1 MVRQR
6 RRVSGESDSTYTHVR
21 HATRS
26 ATHISVVCRL
36 VSTDG
41 QEIPEEPSGGRHGA
55 THSGAAA
62 LSLGALGVVF
72 GDIGTSPLY
81 AMREVFV
88 GSHHLAVTEQRV
100 FGVVSL
106 VFWSLMVIVT
116 LKYVAFIM
124 RADNHGEGG
133 IMALISLVQGAPFRT
148 PRARAGLIALGIF
161 GAALF
166 YGDGMITPATSVL
179 SAVEGLGVA
188 APNLDRLIIP
198 ITLVVIVGL
207 FAIQRFGTATVGKL
221 FGPVMVI
228 WFAIIAATGVIE
240 TARHPG
246 ILRALSPLPGLRFL
260 FNEPGRGFIALGSV
274 VLVVTGAEALYADM
288 GHFGRPAIARAWVFA
303 VLPAL
308 LLQYMGQGAL
318 ILAEPDAV
326 VSPFFRL
333 FPDWAQLPM
342 VLLATMAAVIASQA
356 VISGA
361 FSVTRQAVQ
370 LGFLPRMR
378 IRHTSSTEV
387 GQVYVP
393 AVNWGLMVAVVGLVI
408 GFGSSSHLAS
418 AYGIAVTGTLA
429 VDTLLAFIVVR
440 LLWRKPLWIVITG
453 TAAFLTVDLT
463 FFAANTTKIVHGGWF
478 PLAIAAL
485 VFTALTTWRRGRS
498 LMRERI
504 QEKEIPLTSF
514 IKTLSENPPVRVPG
528 CAVFLTA
535 VGGGTPRALIHNLEH
550 NHVMHQKVVIFTART
565 LNVPI
570 APDDG
575 RLMVEHL
582 WHGLRRVTASYG
594 FQELPD
600 VPQTLRHAQALGLD
614 IDPATATYFLN
625 RVSFVSTP
633 RPGMARWRERL
644 FAAMSRNSTSAAQ
657 FFNIPSEQIAELGM
671 QIDL

>member
-1 MVRQR
+1 MH
-6 RRVSGESDSTYTHVR
+6 EPDKSTSLSR
-21 HATRS
+21 
-26 ATHISVVCRL
+26 
-36 VSTDG
+36 
-41 QEIPEEPSGGRHGA
+41 
-55 THSGAAA
+55 
-62 LSLGALGVVF
+62 SLGALGVVY
-72 GDIGTSPLY
+72 GDIGTSVLY
-81 AMREVFV
+81 AFKECLTHGLSNDRDII
-88 GSHHLAVTEQRV
+88 
-100 FGVVSL
+100 GVLSL
-106 VFWSLMVIVT
+106 IIWSLFTLVSVKYLAIV
-116 LKYVAFIM
+116 M

-133 IMALISLVQGAPFRT
+133 ILALLSLAFPKDAK
-148 PRARAGLIALGIF
+148 AR
-161 GAALF
+161 GAAAGGMIAVGIAGASLL
-166 YGDGMITPATSVL
+166 YGDGVITPAISVL
-179 SAVEGLGVA
+179 GAVEGLRVA
-188 APNLDRLIIP
+188 TPAFGRFVWP
-198 ITLVVIVGL
+198 IAVVVLTLL
-207 FAIQRFGTATVGKL
+207 FMVQRHGTAGIGRV
-221 FGPVMVI
+221 FGPIMAV
-228 WFAIIAATGVIE
+228 WFASIA
-240 TARHPG
+240 
-246 ILRALSPLPGLRFL
+246 LLGLRGIAMHPSILGAFNPVHAVNLFVRDGVQGFL
-260 FNEPGRGFIALGSV
+260 VLGSV
-274 VLVVTGAEALYADM
+274 VLVMTGAEALYADM

-326 VSPFFRL
+326 VSPFYRL
-333 FPDWAQLPM
+333 FPGWAQLPM

-408 GFGSSSHLAS
+408 GFRSSSHLAS

-440 LLWRKPLWIVITG
+440 LLWHKPLWLVIAGAT
-453 TAAFLTVDLT
+453 AFLTVDLT
-463 FFAANTTKIVHGGWF
+463 FFAANTIKIVHGGWF

-485 VFTALTTWRRGRS
+485 VFTALTTWRRGRG

-504 QEKEIPLTSF
+504 QEKEIPLANF
-514 IKTLSENPPVRVPG
+514 VRTLSTSPPVRVPG

-535 VGGGTPRALIHNLEH
+535 VEGGTPRALIHNLEH
-550 NHVMHQKVVIFTART
+550 NHVLHQKVVIFTART

-570 APDDG
+570 APDDA
-575 RLMVEHL
+575 RLKVEHL

-600 VPQTLRHAQALGLD
+600 VPRTLRNAEALGLD
-614 IDPATATYFLN
+614 IDPDSATYFLN
-625 RVSFVSTP
+625 RVSFVSTAK
-633 RPGMARWRERL
+633 PGMARWRERL
-644 FAAMSRNSTSAAQ
+644 FATMSRNSTSAAQ

>member
-1 MVRQR
+1 M
-6 RRVSGESDSTYTHVR
+6 
-21 HATRS
+21 
-26 ATHISVVCRL
+26 CRL
-36 VSTDG
+36 VSTRG
-41 QEIPEEPSGGRHGA
+41 QEISQDHPSGGHHGA
-55 THSGAAA
+55 TRAGAAA
-62 LSLGALGVVF
+62 LTLGALGVVF

-81 AMREVFV
+81 AMREVFI
-88 GSHHLAVTEQRV
+88 GSHDLAVTQARV
-100 FGVVSL
+100 YGVVSL
-106 VFWSLMVIVT
+106 VFWSLMIIVT

-148 PRARAGLIALGIF
+148 ARARAGLIALGIF

-188 APNLDRLIIP
+188 EPNLDRLVIP
-198 ITLVVIVGL
+198 ITLVIVVGL
-207 FAIQRFGTATVGKL
+207 FAIQRFGTGTVGKL
-221 FGPVMVI
+221 FGPVMVV
-228 WFAIIAATGVIE
+228 WFGILATTGVIE
-240 TARHPG
+240 TAQHPG
-246 ILRALSPLPGLRFL
+246 ILRALSPIPGLRFL

-326 VSPFFRL
+326 VSPFYRL
-333 FPDWAQLPM
+333 FPGWAQLPM

-408 GFGSSSHLAS
+408 GFRSSSHLAS

-440 LLWRKPLWIVITG
+440 LLWRKPLWLVIAGAT
-453 TAAFLTVDLT
+453 AFLTVDLT

-485 VFTALTTWRRGRS
+485 VFTALTTWRRGRG

-504 QEKEIPLTSF
+504 QEKEIPLANF
-514 IKTLSENPPVRVPG
+514 VRTLSTSPPVRVPG

-535 VGGGTPRALIHNLEH
+535 VEGGTPRALIHNLKH
-550 NHVMHQKVVIFTART
+550 NHVLHQKVVIFTART

-570 APDDG
+570 APDDA
-575 RLMVEHL
+575 RLKVEHL

-600 VPQTLRHAQALGLD
+600 VPRTLRNAEALGLD
-614 IDPATATYFLN
+614 IDPDSATYFLN
-625 RVSFVSTP
+625 RVSFVSTAK
-633 RPGMARWRERL
+633 PGMARWRERL
-644 FAAMSRNSTSAAQ
+644 FATMSRNSTSAAQ

>member
-1 MVRQR
+1 V
-6 RRVSGESDSTYTHVR
+6 
-21 HATRS
+21 
-26 ATHISVVCRL
+26 
-36 VSTDG
+36 
-41 QEIPEEPSGGRHGA
+41 
-55 THSGAAA
+55 HSGAVA

-88 GSHHLAVTEQRV
+88 GSHHLAVTQLRV

-148 PRARAGLIALGIF
+148 AKARAGLIGLGIF

-188 APNLDRLIIP
+188 EPNLHRLIIP
-198 ITLVVIVGL
+198 ITLVIIVGL
-207 FAIQRFGTATVGKL
+207 FAIQRFGTGTVGKL
-221 FGPVMVI
+221 FGPVMLV
-228 WFAIIAATGVIE
+228 WFGILAATGVIE
-240 TARHPG
+240 TAQHPG
-246 ILRALSPLPGLRFL
+246 ILRALSPIPGLRFM
-260 FNEPGRGFIALGSV
+260 FDEPGRGFIALGSV

-318 ILAEPDAV
+318 ILAEPNAV
-326 VSPFFRL
+326 VSPFYRL
-333 FPDWAQLPM
+333 FPEWAQLPM
-342 VLLATMAAVIASQA
+342 VFLATAATVIASQA

-393 AVNWGLMVAVVGLVI
+393 AVNWGLMIAVLGLVI
-408 GFGSSSHLAS
+408 GFRTSSHLAS

-453 TAAFLTVDLT
+453 AAAFLTVDLT
-463 FFAANTTKIVHGGWF
+463 FFAANTIKIVHGGWF
-478 PLAIAAL
+478 PLVIAL
-485 VFTALTTWRRGRS
+485 IVFTALTTWRRGRS
-498 LMRERI
+498 LMKERI
-504 QEKEIPLTSF
+504 REKEIPLATF
-514 IKTLSENPPVRVPG
+514 IKTLGTTPPVRVPG

-600 VPQTLRHAQALGLD
+600 VPQTLRRAQGLGLD
-614 IDPATATYFLN
+614 IDPDSATYFLN
-625 RVSFVSTP
+625 RVSFVSTSK
-633 RPGMARWRERL
+633 PGMARWRERL
-644 FAAMSRNSTSAAQ
+644 FATMSRNSTSAAQ

>member
-1 MVRQR
+1 M
-6 RRVSGESDSTYTHVR
+6 SGDRPSEGHGG
-21 HATRS
+21 TR
-26 ATHISVVCRL
+26 T
-36 VSTDG
+36 
-41 QEIPEEPSGGRHGA
+41 
-55 THSGAAA
+55 GAAA
-62 LSLGALGVVF
+62 LTLGALGVVF

-88 GSHHLAVTEQRV
+88 GSHHLAVTQERV

-116 LKYVAFIM
+116 FKYVAFIM
-124 RADNHGEGG
+124 RADNQGEGG

-148 PRARAGLIALGIF
+148 ARARAGLIALGIF

-188 APNLDRLIIP
+188 QPSLDRLIIP
-198 ITLVVIVGL
+198 ITLVIIVGL
-207 FAIQRFGTATVGKL
+207 FAIQRFGTGTVGKL
-221 FGPVMVI
+221 FGPVMVV
-228 WFAIIAATGVIE
+228 WFGILATTGAIE

-246 ILRALSPLPGLRFL
+246 ILRALSPIPGLRFL
-260 FNEPGRGFIALGSV
+260 FDEPGRGFIALGSV

-326 VSPFFRL
+326 VSPFYRL
-333 FPDWAQLPM
+333 FPEWAQLPM

-387 GQVYVP
+387 GQIYVP
-393 AVNWGLMVAVVGLVI
+393 AVNWGLMLAVVGLVI
-408 GFGSSSHLAS
+408 GFRSSSHLAS

-429 VDTLLAFIVVR
+429 VDTILAFIVVR
-440 LLWRKPLWIVITG
+440 LLWHKPLWIVITG
-453 TAAFLTVDLT
+453 AAAFLTVDLT
-463 FFAANTTKIVHGGWF
+463 FFAANTIKIVHGGWF
-478 PLAIAAL
+478 PLAIAL
-485 VFTALTTWRRGRS
+485 IVFTALTTWRRGRS
-498 LMRERI
+498 LMKERI
-504 QEKEIPLTSF
+504 REKEIPLATF
-514 IKTLSENPPVRVPG
+514 IESLRTNPPIRVPG
-528 CAVFLTA
+528 CGVFLTA

-550 NHVMHQKVVIFTART
+550 NHILHQKVVIFTART

-570 APDDG
+570 APVDG
-575 RLMVEHL
+575 RLQVEHL

-594 FQELPD
+594 FQEIPD
-600 VPQTLRHAQALGLD
+600 VPETLRAAEALGLD
-614 IDPATATYFLN
+614 IDPDSATYFLN

-633 RPGMARWRERL
+633 KPGMARWRERL
-644 FAAMSRNSTSAAQ
+644 FAMMSRNSTSAAQ